1 MVYSAKNLSSN
12 QVVAMKQE
20 RPANLW
26 EYYICLELRSRV
38 NNDDILPGM
47 MSVDY
52 AIVGNNASILV
63 SPFSR
68 FGNIL
73 DVCNVVKRVT
83 GRNVDEFIAMV
94 ITSQILSIIDH
105 LHSCMVI
112 HADIKPDNF
121 LLMNPIDLDSPIPCV
136 QLIDFGV
143 SIDLKLFPKD
153 TTFRKVV
160 TTECFTCIEM
170 LEKRSWTYQPDLYG
184 VAGTTHVMLFG
195 TYMEVQKDIVNWNIK
210 ARMPRYFRKTVWDN
224 YFSSMLNIRDCNEMP
239 NLQSLRSR
247 LLAEIEENKKYI
259 RDKVS
264 EFNQAVLSG

>member
-1 MVYSAKNLSSN
+1 MIFFSQNTTLNYTTSHL
-12 QVVAMKQE
+12 
-20 RPANLW
+20 
-26 EYYICLELRSRV
+26 LR
-38 NNDDILPGM
+38 
-47 MSVDY
+47 
-52 AIVGNNASILV
+52 
-63 SPFSR
+63 
-68 FGNIL
+68 
-73 DVCNVVKRVT
+73 
-83 GRNVDEFIAMV
+83 
-94 ITSQILSIIDH
+94 Q
-105 LHSCMVI
+105 
-112 HADIKPDNF
+112 
-121 LLMNPIDLDSPIPCV
+121 
-136 QLIDFGV
+136 
-143 SIDLKLFPKD
+143 
-153 TTFRKVV
+153 VV

-170 LEKRSWTYQPDLYG
+170 LEKRPWTYQPDLYG